1 MEQAKADQLY
11 DLKATEMDQRAMDL
25 ALADAETRRAI
36 NMATVEYNQALVS
49 EGGRKRKGGM
59 EGEGQRDEDM
69 TESSRERVVRKIAS
83 FDSNHDHAVLP

>member
-36 NMATVEYNQALVS
+36 NMATVEYNQALVR
-49 EGGRKRKGGM
+49 EGGKRKRKGV
-59 EGEGQRDEDM
+59 
-69 TESSRERVVRKIAS
+69 RERERGRGSERRVHDRE
-83 FDSNHDHAVLP
+83 FWRMGCEEDSKL